1 MMADKILSHH
11 LSAFFPALAISNGVL
26 EMAQI
31 LAFNKQSEQQIKNV
45 HEAVSNAK
53 TKMHPIGLVVMV
65 IAALFILSAA
75 AYTWWHNYQLFQRGT
90 SSKIVA
96 AFPATLLDGSLI
108 LLIPAAIWWFTSPL
122 QRTIAGIAHV
132 ALFII
137 VGTHTVLNNS
147 LHTGE
152 PLGEGMKAYLQV
164 GIYVSFLL
172 VLGIWILLIHFDSR
186 VKQHEEEAKL
196 NEEAATKAHAL
207 GVKAKK
213 FELEQTEADLEF
225 EMTKARSLH
234 TARMKAYGSEEVLAA
249 FVEYEQQAALIEARD
264 IKGLLPK
271 A

>member
-1 MMADKILSHH
+1 
-11 LSAFFPALAISNGVL
+11 
-26 EMAQI
+26 MAQI
-31 LAFNKQSEQQIKNV
+31 LAFNKQSEHQLRNV
-45 HEAVSNAK
+45 HEAVNQAK
-53 TKMHPIGLVVMV
+53 TKMHPIAIVVMC
-65 IAALFILSAA
+65 IAAIFILMAA
-75 AYTWWHNYQLFQRGT
+75 GYTWWHNYQLFQRGT

-132 ALFII
+132 ALFVI
-137 VGTHTVLNNS
+137 VGAHTVLNNS

-152 PLGEGMKAYLQV
+152 PLSDGMKAYLQV

-172 VLGIWILLIHFDSR
+172 ILAIWILLIHFDSR

-196 NEEAATKAHAL
+196 NERAATKAHEL
-207 GVKAKK
+207 GVKAKE
-213 FELEQTEADLEF
+213 FELEQSEANLEF
-225 EMTKARSLH
+225 EMAKARALH
-234 TARMKAYGSEEVLAA
+234 NARMKAYGSEEVVSA
-249 FVEYEQQAALIEARD
+249 FVDYEQQAAMIEARD